1 MLPNPDDCVVWACPN
16 TGVAVAPPNR
26 PPVVGVLLP
35 NRDVPVDPKAG
46 VVNPV
51 VFFPKVCPNG
61 LAVVP
66 PLKPLAPKNILYYVL
81 QDRLDK

>member
-1 MLPNPDDCVVWACPN
+1 
-16 TGVAVAPPNR
+16 VATPKR

-35 NRDVPVDPKAG
+35 NRDEPVDPKAG

-61 LAVVP
+61 LVVAP
-66 PLKPLAPKNILYYVL
+66 PLKLPPPKNNLYYVL
-81 QDRLDK
+81 QIIRINN